1 MQIRFFFPALLALAI
16 VLPAQAQVYK
26 WKDAEGKTIISDT
39 PQPGSGKPITP
50 AEKPAATPPAGT
62 GAVEAPK
69 SAADWELEFKK
80 RQQEQKAAADKA
92 AQEKANADR
101 KRQNCER
108 AKRHLALLESG
119 ERVKIRQADG
129 ESVYIDD
136 KQRQQESDSARKA
149 VQENCN

>member
-39 PQPGSGKPITP
+39 PQPGSGKPIAP
-50 AEKPAATPPAGT
+50 AEKSTATPPAGS

-92 AQEKANADR
+92 AQDKANADR

-108 AKRHLALLESG
+108 AKRHLALMESG

-136 KQRQQESDSARKA
+136 QRRQQESESARKS